1 MSCIDIIAASTRSDI
16 ANPIDDAEKYK
27 KIKVPSKVIGKPK
40 ENRFS
45 VGADLVITPIETFTI
60 SKRTETGNIIIVAAR
75 NIDPAAPIPVFNR
88 ISKVGIESILI
99 YSYESNIVLKTMR

>member
-1 MSCIDIIAASTRSDI
+1 MSCIDLIAASTRSDI

-27 KIKVPSKVIGKPK
+27 KIKVPSKVIGNPK
-40 ENRFS
+40 EKRFR

-60 SKRTETGNIIIVAAR
+60 SKRTETGNMIIVAAK

-88 ISKVGIESILI
+88 ISKVGIESIFI
-99 YSYESNIVLKTMR
+99 YSYESNIVLITMR